1 MQYPLNL
8 GFSGG
13 KDSVVILDLAERS
26 GIKYNAIYA
35 NTTVDPPGTISF
47 IKKNYPQVQIMHPE
61 KSFFRLIEEKGFPSR
76 LRRFCCEKLKEL
88 GIFEKW
94 QANTDAHTAGMYGR
108 YRFEKDYVESRKR
121 RRRNTFLDAYAYL
134 SDAIESS
141 FIFVKA
147 PEGPSYWREIVDQL
161 REEI

>member
-1 MQYPLNL
+1 ME
-8 GFSGG
+8 
-13 KDSVVILDLAERS
+13 KKRS
-26 GIKYNAIYA
+26 
-35 NTTVDPPGTISF
+35 SW
-47 IKKNYPQVQIMHPE
+47 E
-61 KSFFRLIEEKGFPSR
+61 KIEKM
-76 LRRFCCEKLKEL
+76 KEL

-141 FIFVKA
+141 FVFSES

>member
-1 MQYPLNL
+1 ME
-8 GFSGG
+8 
-13 KDSVVILDLAERS
+13 KKRS
-26 GIKYNAIYA
+26 SEEK
-35 NTTVDPPGTISF
+35 
-47 IKKNYPQVQIMHPE
+47 IKKMQ
-61 KSFFRLIEEKGFPSR
+61 
-76 LRRFCCEKLKEL
+76 EL

-121 RRRNTFLDAYAYL
+121 QRRNAFLDTYAYL
-134 SDAIESS
+134 SDVIESS

-147 PEGPSYWREIVDQL
+147 PEGLSYWYEIVDQL